1 MGGVPMR
8 AVLGIAVLTA
18 FCSFP
23 NLVTSAVNQPL
34 RPTRM
39 TSPADS
45 GQQTDE
51 GAQTRLAGPVE
62 RNRFWRVYNNRC
74 LPPEGLT
81 PTTLETNLCL
91 MVHRETTPAT
101 KRQALL
107 ACRRIGAI
115 QFYDWQTDML
125 VEALGRARP
134 DYFIRAVRLVAKPNR
149 LGRFVLELVADRSR
163 VVLVLTNRQVPL
175 E

>member
-1 MGGVPMR
+1 MR

-23 NLVTSAVNQPL
+23 NLVTSASGQPF

-39 TSPADS
+39 TGLAADPSP
-45 GQQTDE
+45 QTDE
-51 GAQTRLAGPVE
+51 EMRTYLAGPAE

-91 MVHRETTPAT
+91 MVHRETASAT
-101 KRQALL
+101 RRRALL

-115 QFYDWQTDML
+115 QFYDWQTDLL
-125 VEALGRARP
+125 VQALGRARP
-134 DYFIRAVRLVAKPNR
+134 DYFIAAVHQVAAPNR

-163 VVLVLTNRQVPL
+163 VVLVLTNQQVPL